1 MMMLMR
7 NDDDDGEDE
16 SLSFAMKKID
26 EATSGF

>member
-7 NDDDDGEDE
+7 NDDDGDDE
-16 SLSFAMKKID
+16 SLSFAMKKMD